1 MYACN
6 EIDDLLGF
14 KSPWDS
20 IYKLRTLV
28 SRCKTIP
35 VDAEWCVLAINDGV
49 INHTLPSLP
58 ISHLKDLPGTS
69 GRSIVDV
76 LLLQRS
82 VRDHAFEVLSF
93 KIGMSERVRS
103 TMPAICSTPASYK
116 ASRATTADNAW
127 RTEMT
132 KADELFFEFIEGV
145 LFSGSYLPVLKAAV
159 KRHAGADAF
168 MDQTGPL

>member
-1 MYACN
+1 MTPAFCEAAIYCYKHAWRVPSILYACN

-35 VDAEWCVLAINDGV
+35 VDAEWCVIAINDGV
-49 INHTLPSLP
+49 VNHTLPSLP

-82 VRDHAFEVLSF
+82 VRDHGFEVLSF
-93 KIGMSERVRS
+93 KLACLKSLAEQCTRYVRHLRR
-103 TMPAICSTPASYK
+103 TGH
-116 ASRATTADNAW
+116 RALPPPTTLGEQ
-127 RTEMT
+127 R
-132 KADELFFEFIEGV
+132 
-145 LFSGSYLPVLKAAV
+145 
-159 KRHAGADAF
+159 
-168 MDQTGPL
+168 